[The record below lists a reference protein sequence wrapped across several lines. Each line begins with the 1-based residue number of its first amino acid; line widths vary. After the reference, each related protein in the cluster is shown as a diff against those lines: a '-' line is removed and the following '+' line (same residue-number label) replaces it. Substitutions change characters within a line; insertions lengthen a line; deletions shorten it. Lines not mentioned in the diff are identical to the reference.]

1 MTHVLVVGR
10 IHKSGLAV
18 LEQGGASYEMLDAP
32 TEAETVQK
40 TAGADAILVRT
51 APISAA
57 TIAAGNRLRVVSR
70 HGVGYDNIDVAAASR
85 RGIPVT
91 VVGDVNAVP
100 VAEHTL
106 MLILALAKRT
116 VPYDKATRENR
127 WAIRDSF
134 GGTELSG
141 KTLLLLGF
149 GRIGREVAR
158 RAKAFDMQ
166 VMAYD
171 PYVTAQQAE
180 ALGVRHAPDLKKAL
194 PQADFVS
201 VHLPLTEETR
211 GMLGGDAIE
220 EMKPTACIICTARG
234 GIVDEPALV
243 KALAVGRI
251 HGAGLDVYLVEPP
264 PADDPLFKL
273 DGVVLS
279 PHCAALTEECAI
291 RMAEIS
297 AQNCLDAIA
306 GRLRPELVVNRA
318 ALG

>member
-1 MTHVLVVGR
+1 MTHVLIVGR
-10 IHKSGLAV
+10 IHKAGLAV
-18 LEQGGASYEMLDAP
+18 LEKGGATYELLDP
-32 TEAETVQK
+32 PSEADTIAK

-57 TIAAGNRLRVVSR
+57 TIAAGNRLKVISR
-70 HGVGYDNIDVAAASR
+70 HGVGYDNIDVAAASLR
-85 RGIPVT
+85 AIPVT

-106 MLILALAKRT
+106 MLMLALAKRT
-116 VPYDKATRENR
+116 VAYDKATRENR
-127 WAIRDSF
+127 WNVRDSF
-134 GGTELSG
+134 GGIELAG

-158 RAKAFDMQ
+158 RARAFDMK
-166 VMAYD
+166 VVAFD
-171 PYVTAQQAE
+171 PYVTAAQAE
-180 ALGVRHAPDLKKAL
+180 AAGATLAPDLIAAL
-194 PQADFVS
+194 RQADFVS
-201 VHLPLTEETR
+201 VHMPLTEETR
-211 GMLGGDAIE
+211 GMLGGNAIE
-220 EMKPTACIICTARG
+220 EMKPSAFLICTARG
-234 GIVDEPALV
+234 GIVDEEALC

-251 HGAGLDVYLVEPP
+251 RGAGLDVYLEEPP
-264 PADDPLFKL
+264 PPDDPLFKL
-273 DGVVLS
+273 DNVVLS

-306 GRLRPELVVNRA
+306 GKLRPELIVNRA

>member
-1 MTHVLVVGR
+1 MTHVLIVGR
-10 IHKSGLAV
+10 IHKAGLAV
-18 LEQGGASYEMLDAP
+18 LEKGGATYEMLDPP
-32 TEAETVQK
+32 TEAQTVTK

-57 TIAAGNRLRVVSR
+57 TIAAGNRLKVVSR

-100 VAEHTL
+100 VSEHTL
-106 MLILALAKRT
+106 MLMLALAKRT
-116 VPYDKATRENR
+116 VVYDKATRENR
-127 WAIRDSF
+127 WNIRDSF

-158 RAKAFDMQ
+158 RALAFDMRIL
-166 VMAYD
+166 AFD
-171 PYVTAQQAE
+171 PYVTAEQAK
-180 ALGVRHAPDLKKAL
+180 AAGAQRAPDLKAAL

-201 VHLPLTEETR
+201 VHMPLTEETR
-211 GMLGGDAIE
+211 GMLGADAIE

-234 GIVDEPALV
+234 GIVDEAALC

-251 HGAGLDVYLVEPP
+251 RGAGLDVYLVEPP
-264 PADDPLFKL
+264 PADDPLYRL
-273 DGVVLS
+273 DSVVLS

-297 AQNCLDAIA
+297 AQNCLDAVA
-306 GRLRPELVVNRA
+306 GKLRPELIVNRQA
-318 ALG
+318 PQ